1 MMDRLKNQFA
11 IGWMAKQLNVARSG
25 YYAWVERQKNPGKRE
40 KENAELTARI
50 KIIFHDQKNY
60 YGSPRVHAEL
70 RANDH
75 HVGRNRVARLMA
87 NNGLKAKC
95 RRRFRHCH
103 RTGVQAVAPNLLARQ
118 FQPIRPD
125 LNWAGDITYIRTSD
139 GWRYLAVWIDL
150 YSRRVVGWKL
160 GASMEASLVIEALN
174 RAIGARSVN
183 LEQLIIHTD
192 QGSQYTGK
200 AFQQKLVDKDITCSM
215 SRKGN
220 CWDNA
225 CVESFFATLKDELE
239 VELGLLRTPEE
250 LLKDMA
256 FWIDG
261 YYNPER
267 RHSSIGYYSPI
278 AFENRTQISAN
289 VALGVA

>member
-1 MMDRLKNQFA
+1 MNTLKNQFA
-11 IGWMAKQLNVARSG
+11 IGWMAKQLDVARSG
-25 YYAWVERQKNPGKRE
+25 YYAWVERQKNPGKRA
-40 KENAELTARI
+40 KENAELTAKI
-50 KIIFHDQKNY
+50 KIIFQDQKNY

-95 RRRFRHCH
+95 RRRFRRCQQ
-103 RTGVQAVAPNLLARQ
+103 RGIQAGAPNLLARQ
-118 FQPIRPD
+118 FHPIRPD
-125 LNWAGDITYIRTSD
+125 LSWAGDITYIRTCG

-160 GASMEASLVIEALN
+160 GVSMEASLVIEALN
-174 RAIGARSVN
+174 RATGARSVN
-183 LEQLIIHTD
+183 LERLMIHTD
-192 QGSQYTGK
+192 QGSQYTGR
-200 AFQQKLVDKDITCSM
+200 AFQQKLVDKEITCSM

-225 CVESFFATLKDELE
+225 CVESFFATLKDELD
-239 VELGLLRTPEE
+239 VELGLLRTPDE
-250 LLKDMA
+250 LLRDLA

-278 AFENRTQISAN
+278 GFEQRTQNSAK
-289 VALGVA
+289 VTSMAV

>member
-1 MMDRLKNQFA
+1 MNELKSNFA
-11 IGWMAKQLNVARSG
+11 IGWMAKQLDVTRSG
-25 YYAWVERQKNPGKRE
+25 YYAWEQRQKVPGKRE
-40 KENAELTARI
+40 KENAVLTAKI
-50 KIIFHDQKNY
+50 KTIFHDQNNF

-70 RANDH
+70 RASGH

-87 NNGLKAKC
+87 INGLKAKC
-95 RRRFRHCH
+95 RRRFRRCQG
-103 RTGVQAVAPNLLARQ
+103 RGIQAAAPNLLARQ
-118 FQPIRPD
+118 FSPIRPD
-125 LNWAGDITYIRTSD
+125 LCWAGDITYIRTSA

-160 GASMEASLVIEALN
+160 GASMEASLVIEALD
-174 RAIGARSVN
+174 RAVGARSIN
-183 LEQLIIHTD
+183 LEKLMIHTD

-200 AFQQKLVDKDITCSM
+200 DFQQKLVGKEITCSM
-215 SRKGN
+215 SRRGN

-239 VELGLLRTPEE
+239 IDLGFLRSPDKLLRD
-250 LLKDMA
+250 LA

-261 YYNPER
+261 YYNPVR

-278 AFENRTQISAN
+278 AFEHRTQNSAKVITE
-289 VALGVA
+289 VA

>member
-1 MMDRLKNQFA
+1 MMDTLKKSFA
-11 IGWMAKQLNVARSG
+11 VGWMAKQLDVARSG
-25 YYAWVERQKNPGKRE
+25 YYAWVERQQNPGKRE
-40 KENAELTARI
+40 IENAELTAKIR
-50 KIIFHDQKNY
+50 IIFQDQKNY

-87 NNGLKAKC
+87 NNSLKAKC
-95 RRRFRHCH
+95 RRRFRLCQV
-103 RTGVQAVAPNLLARQ
+103 RGIQAVAPNLLGRQ
-118 FQPIRPD
+118 FHPIRPD
-125 LNWAGDITYIRTSD
+125 LSWAGDITYIRTSA

-183 LEQLIIHTD
+183 LEQLMIHTD

-200 AFQQKLVDKDITCSM
+200 AFQQKLVEKEITCSM

-225 CVESFFATLKDELE
+225 CVESFFATLKDELD

-250 LLKDMA
+250 LLRDLA

-278 AFENRTQISAN
+278 AFEHRAQISAN
-289 VALGVA
+289 VTLKVA